1 MTKGA
6 SIDAQYYLNQ
16 AMRLQR
22 FGVVRELLILG
33 FLTVLVSFSAISA
46 YVTEHQPS
54 ISTTEQAIQ
63 RESSPMSNKTIQ
75 EVKAEWETQL
85 MAMPG
90 VTGVGISLTK
100 EGQQKCIKVYVNR
113 AASALVGQIPT
124 EIEGYPVEAEFTGTF
139 RAF

>member
-1 MTKGA
+1 MAKGA
-6 SIDAQYYLNQ
+6 LSTLNTTLIK

-22 FGVVRELLILG
+22 FGVVRELLILV
-33 FLTVLVSFSAISA
+33 FLTVLVSFPAISA

-63 RESSPMSNKTIQ
+63 RESSPMSNKTIE
-75 EVKAEWETQL
+75 EVKAEWENQL

-100 EGQQKCIKVYVNR
+100 EGQQKCIKVYVNQ
-113 AASALVGQIPT
+113 AASVLVGQIPS
-124 EIEGYPVEAEFTGTF
+124 EIEGYPVEVEVTGTF